1 MKCGGA
7 CSVAIEL
14 DKIYAVW
21 LREFKR
27 FTNSK
32 GRMVGSLGMPLLFM
46 FALGGGMGSLLPG
59 SNYGTFIVPGIVGMT
74 LLFNSMFSGVS
85 IIWDREFGFLK
96 EMLVAPTDRL
106 NIVLGRI
113 LGGATTSVLQGILI
127 LLLGTFMGISLPA
140 APQLLLTVF
149 VMTLIAASFV
159 AVGIAFA
166 SVIREVETFQLV
178 MNFVIM
184 PLFFLSNALFPLDKM
199 PGWLRV
205 VASANPLSYGIDA
218 MRDLLLNAGAYPLML
233 DLSVLFVFAAI
244 VTIIASYLFGK
255 TSI

>member
-1 MKCGGA
+1 
-7 CSVAIEL
+7 
-14 DKIYAVW
+14 
-21 LREFKR
+21 
-27 FTNSK
+27 
-32 GRMVGSLGMPLLFM
+32 MVGSLGMPLLFM

-113 LGGATTSVLQGILI
+113 LGGATTSVLQGLII